1 MAKKTK
7 TAAAKAGKSGNGDK
21 KPNPGKFSVKP
32 EGERRTHEQKVYV
45 TPEFHSQ
52 LSEFVQRQKGES
64 FRPRDV
70 ADYYRLA
77 VESQLEADLQK
88 EAKKNARRAGK

>member
-7 TAAAKAGKSGNGDK
+7 TAAKAGKSGNGDK

-45 TPEFHSQ
+45 TPAFHEK
-52 LSEFVQRQKGES
+52 LAEFVKRLNGEA
-64 FRPRDV
+64 FRPRLV